1 MWGNVTFKEKE
12 IAYWKMVEQ
21 GVPQIN
27 IIKSTSIKFPNLN
40 V

>member
-21 GVPQIN
+21 GFANKYNKKDIN
-27 IIKSTSIKFPNLN
+27 YFPFLN
-40 V
+40 A